1 MPHIV
6 SPIRSNLILQILLEG
21 NLYIAFTW
29 CVSYVLYMLI
39 YEWRQL
45 GVPVLLVFTL
55 AVITESLRIYVG
67 YTLNLSPHG
76 PRPKLL
82 LFSTLALCLPL
93 LCAFWY
99 LRKLL
104 LDQSLW
110 LQLIFN
116 LWAILIALELV
127 VAVGIL
133 WSKKSHVETL
143 PNWSTIEANLKA
155 RRRRLQ
161 RPPGQLYK
169 L

>member
-6 SPIRSNLILQILLEG
+6 SPIRSNLLLQILLEG
-21 NLYIAFTW
+21 NLYIASTW

-39 YEWRQL
+39 YWSQL
-45 GVPVLLVFTL
+45 GVAVLLVFSL

-76 PRPKLL
+76 LRPKLL

-99 LRKLL
+99 LRRLL
-104 LDQSLW
+104 LNQSLW
-110 LQLIFN
+110 LQLICN
-116 LWAILIALELV
+116 VWAIFIALELV
-127 VAVGIL
+127 AAVGIL
-133 WSKKSHVETL
+133 WSKKSQVETL